1 MVHNKSKV
9 VSTPSAN
16 HFFFNRP
23 TTPQLPNSPL
33 PTLHSKLL
41 YILYCKLQTPHCKL
55 QTAHCKLP
63 TPHSPLL
70 HLSSL
75 STANCPLITSSWRV
89 PPAVGSGFRL
99 MYRPLRVRHAA
110 SIPRAHCNAS
120 TAARRANQRSCHRTH
135 SSRKVR
141 QLYVGVHKPS
151 ILQSYYIVY
160 KKSGKKLNNC

>member
-1 MVHNKSKV
+1 MLFRS
-9 VSTPSAN
+9 VSQSRYGLFIFLHYPL
-16 HFFFNRP
+16 
-23 TTPQLPNSPL
+23 QLPTPHCKLPSLHSKLLYILYCKL
-33 PTLHSKLL
+33 PTSNSKLL

-120 TAARRANQRSCHRTH
+120 TAARRANQRSCQRTQ
-135 SSRKVR
+135 SSPESEATVFRR
-141 QLYVGVHKPS
+141 T
-151 ILQSYYIVY
+151 
-160 KKSGKKLNNC
+160 